1 MTALTFNCLAFLDT
15 VLWSIKGLWADQLT
29 MWLTVAAI
37 VIVLVGVGGALWPY
51 FWNKKWQLWKATTS
65 QLLVCGA
72 LIVLIVTSMFTL
84 VQTNPFVSKP
94 SEIQEFK
101 STATLTTL
109 NGDPYCKLREIMY
122 GSMTDKEKRI
132 YFCGGKTTGS
142 VDSRYRLNI
151 PEKAK
156 TPNGETV
163 DGKKIFTPKAI
174 KKMNQTLASWK
185 KAYNVSLY
193 TALGGVIIFFVY
205 VWFCA
210 YSDIKE
216 RIYKAKNAVGGDTAS
231 DADADADASSDED
244 DEDE

>member
-15 VLWSIKGLWADQLT
+15 VLWSIKGLWADQLK

-101 STATLTTL
+101 PTATLTTL
-109 NGDPYCKLREIMY
+109 NGDAYRKLREIMY
-122 GSMTDKEKRI
+122 GSMTDKEKRL
-132 YFCGGKTTGS
+132 YFYGGKKTGS
-142 VDSRYRLNI
+142 VNSTYTLNI

-156 TPNGETV
+156 NANGETENV
-163 DGKKIFTPKAI
+163 KEKFTQKVI
-174 KKMNQTLASWK
+174 EKLNKTLASWE

-216 RIYKAKNAVGGDTAS
+216 RSYKAKNADGGDTAS
-231 DADADADASSDED
+231 DADADASSDED